1 VFVGD
6 LPEIDVAGAQRA
18 GLRAV
23 WIATDGIELGNVRP
37 DAIIRRLAELP
48 AALDHLQSSC

>member
-1 VFVGD
+1 VV
-6 LPEIDVAGAQRA
+6 GAQRA

-48 AALDHLQSSC
+48 ATLDHLQSSC